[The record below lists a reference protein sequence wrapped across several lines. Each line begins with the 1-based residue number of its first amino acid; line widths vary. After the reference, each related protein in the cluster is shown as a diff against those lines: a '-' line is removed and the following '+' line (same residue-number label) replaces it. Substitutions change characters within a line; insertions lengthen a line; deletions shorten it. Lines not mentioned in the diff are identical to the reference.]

1 MPSLRPARLAL
12 LLAGAVALGPVAVVP
27 ATAATTDQATTTT
40 ATTAAATSTSATT
53 DRATTTTDPANA
65 IPETTAGTSADLVL
79 QLAGELAVGRTVGV
93 DGVQAAEGETVAY
106 QWLADGSPIAGAT
119 QPTLALTSQQASTVV
134 NVTVTV
140 TAADGTTSSTTSPNT
155 LRVAVAPTPGLS
167 GRTPEGSTLTAT
179 PGAWTPG
186 TTLTY
191 QWLADGAPIS
201 GATRATFV
209 PTQAQS
215 GKRISVRVTG
225 ALAGYQTLTRTSRLT
240 STRVMAWSVPTI
252 SGTVAYGSTLT
263 ARAGAWSSGTSF
275 AYQWYADGRRITGS
289 TGSRLKLGTA
299 QKGKQIA
306 VRVTGSQTGYTSVG
320 KASARTARVA
330 TAGTARISGTPVYG
344 RTLTASPGT
353 WTASTTL
360 RYQWYADGVAIPGA
374 TARTLKL
381 GAGQKDKAI
390 RVKVTGRKA
399 GYATVTKTSNATLRV
414 QTAPAPK
421 ISGTPKV
428 TYRLTAKRGT
438 WSSGTTFTYQWY
450 ASGKAIRGATSSTLR
465 LGTAHVGKT
474 IKVKVTGRKSGY
486 PTVSRTSTATAKV
499 TYPSRT
505 APRSDGSCPSWAPI
519 KGNADS
525 GIYHVP
531 GQRFYKVT
539 KAEQCF
545 RTESAAVAAGY
556 RRSKV

>member
-1 MPSLRPARLAL
+1 MPSLRPPRLAL
-12 LLAGAVALGPVAVVP
+12 LLAGALALGPVAALP
-27 ATAATTDQATTTT
+27 ATAATTHVTTVTTTDVTTDQATATAEVAHPIPERTRA
-40 ATTAAATSTSATT
+40 ATTA
-53 DRATTTTDPANA
+53 
-65 IPETTAGTSADLVL
+65 DLAV
-79 QLAGELAVGRTVGV
+79 QLAGEHAVGRTLSV
-93 DGVQAAEGETVAY
+93 DGVQAAEGESVAY
-106 QWLADGSPIAGAT
+106 QWLADGTPITGAT
-119 QPTLALTSQQASTVV
+119 QPTLVLTSAQTSKVV

-140 TAADGTTSSTTSPNT
+140 TAADGTTSSTTSTNAW
-155 LRVAVAPTPGLS
+155 RVAVAPTPGLS

-191 QWLADGAPIS
+191 QWLADGVPIS

-209 PTQAQS
+209 TTQAQS

-225 ALAGYQTLTRTSRLT
+225 TLAGHQTLTRTSRLT
-240 STRVMAWSVPTI
+240 STRVMAWSVPTVA
-252 SGTVAYGSTLT
+252 GTVAYGSTLT
-263 ARAGAWSSGTSF
+263 ARTGSWSSGTTF
-275 AYQWYADGRRITGS
+275 TYQWYASGTRISGATGVK
-289 TGSRLKLGTA
+289 LKLGTA
-299 QKGKQIA
+299 QKGKQIS
-306 VRVTGSQTGYTSVG
+306 VRVTGKQTGYTSVA
-320 KASARTARVA
+320 KTSTRTGRVA

-353 WTASTTL
+353 WTPSTTL
-360 RYQWYADGVAIPGA
+360 RYQWYADGVAISGA
-374 TARTLKL
+374 TAKTLKL

-390 RVKVTGRKA
+390 RVKVTGRKS
-399 GYATVTKTSNATLRV
+399 GYATVTKTSAATLQV
-414 QTAPAPK
+414 QTAPTPK
-421 ISGTPKV
+421 ISGSPKV

-450 ASGKAIRGATSSTLR
+450 AGGTAIKGATGSTFKV
-465 LGTAHVGKT
+465 GTAQLGRT

-486 PTVSRTSTATAKV
+486 PTVSRTSTATAAV
-499 TYPSRT
+499 TYPLV
-505 APRSDGSCPSWAPI
+505 APPRSDGSCPSWAPI

-539 KAEQCF
+539 KAEECF
-545 RTESAAVAAGY
+545 RTESAAVKAGY